1 VPINTNMTKT
11 EIMTNIRE
19 LIESERD
26 SAFFN
31 AQEVKDIVE
40 YICGEI
46 EQTGPVK
53 DLFENHI
60 QGWEYQITTGCHPCL
75 ANCETIYSL
84 MLENTIFEDDSE
96 DNNDPA
102 NSDCEEEDTEA
113 DQQNTNGATLCA
125 SSEAPKSLSLV
136 EFVSGILPSVG
147 QYIKSVTKDKNT
159 FIITVQ

>member
-1 VPINTNMTKT
+1 VPTNMTKT

-19 LIESERD
+19 LIESQRD
-26 SAFFN
+26 SDFFN

-75 ANCETIYSL
+75 KNCETIYSL
-84 MLENTIFEDDSE
+84 MLENTIFEDD
-96 DNNDPA
+96 DLA
-102 NSDCEEEDTEA
+102 NSDCEDTEA
-113 DQQNTNGATLCA
+113 NQEEANEATLCA

-136 EFVSGILPSVG
+136 EFVSGILPSIG
-147 QYIKSVTKDKNT
+147 QHIKSVHKDGNT
-159 FIITVQ
+159 FTITVQ

>member
-1 VPINTNMTKT
+1 MPTNMTKT

-19 LIESERD
+19 LIESQRD

-84 MLENTIFEDDSE
+84 MLENTIFEEDSE
-96 DNNDPA
+96 DNDLA
-102 NSDCEEEDTEA
+102 NSDCEEESETE
-113 DQQNTNGATLCA
+113 QSSTNEATLCA

-136 EFVSGILPSVG
+136 EFVSGILPSIG
-147 QYIKSVTKDKNT
+147 QHIKSVHKDGNT
-159 FIITVQ
+159 FTITVQ